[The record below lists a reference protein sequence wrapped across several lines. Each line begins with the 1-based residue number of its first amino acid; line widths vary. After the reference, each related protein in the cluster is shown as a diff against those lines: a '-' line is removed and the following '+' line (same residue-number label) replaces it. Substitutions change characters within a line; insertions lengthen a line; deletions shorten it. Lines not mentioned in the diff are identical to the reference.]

1 MKTLVPVLRP
11 GRHPEHPLRSGYL
24 RRTPPMQPLR
34 PFLPTMPVLRLP
46 GPWAIAGLLFL
57 ASCGPSE
64 APTSHKAPVPAGP
77 LFLSLAPDSTGITFA
92 NMLEETPSMNY
103 FTYIYAYN
111 GGGVGAGDIN
121 GDGLIDLYFSGNQQ
135 RDRLYLNKGGMRFED
150 ITEKALGADPGGW
163 RTGVAMADVNGDG
176 HLDIY
181 VCRSGL
187 TSDTALTRNLLY
199 LNNGDLTFREA
210 AHELGVADTSHST
223 QATFL
228 DVEGDGDL
236 DLYVINHPKDRISGV
251 SVSQVRAAIAAG
263 TAPSNRLF
271 VQEDGRFREATRAH
285 GLMDY
290 SYSLGVSAV
299 HLDEDDRTDLYVA
312 NDFDVADAMYTN
324 DGGMFRDGL
333 KERTR
338 HVSNFGMGCDV
349 ADINNDALPDIVV
362 LDMMADDHVRNK
374 TNMGS
379 MSAQAF
385 WSIVAAGQH
394 YQYMVNTLQL
404 NNGNGT
410 FSEIAQLAGIAR
422 TDWSW
427 APLLADLDNDGWKD
441 LLVTNGYKHDI
452 RNNDYQQQVYRGLKS
467 GADFY
472 RALDLVPSTRIRN
485 YLFHNQGADSTG
497 RARLTF
503 ADSSQAWG
511 FTEPLNSN
519 GAAYADLDND
529 GDLDLVINNIDA
541 TASVYANR
549 VRDLHPDRHYLRLQ
563 LKRGSSDAHGA
574 RATLWHKG
582 TVQHQELSP
591 VRGYQSTVEPVLHFG
606 LGAVV
611 AIDSLEVRWP
621 DGLRTLMRNVHVD
634 RSLTL
639 SDKDAGPA
647 AQRAAPPKPLLT
659 EDPGRIPDAATH
671 RDPIYDDFR
680 TEVLLP
686 HKMSELGPMLAVADV
701 NGDGRDD
708 LWMGGGRDQAP
719 MLMLQTAAGTLQ
731 PSRAAH
737 PLTGKGQ
744 ELLGA
749 RFIDGDGDGDQDLLV
764 LAGSNE
770 DDLRSPAYRHH
781 YLRNDGTG
789 RFTEVDDALPP
800 MMTSGQRADAADIDG
815 DGDLDLFVGGR
826 QTPAHYPFAP
836 RSYLL
841 LNDGTGRF
849 SDATEERARDL
860 MGPGLVSDMRFA
872 DLDGDRDPDL
882 VLVGEWMPVMVLLN
896 NGGRFTDAT
905 AAAGL
910 TGTSGW
916 WSSLCAADLDGDGDV
931 DLAAGNLGWNS
942 KFKADTAHPLHV
954 YWADMDDNGRSDI
967 VLAKEKSGHQV
978 PVRGRECSSQQCPV
992 ILQRFPTYDAFAN
1005 ADLQAIYTP
1014 AKLDKALHRS
1024 ATWMRSSVFLN
1035 DGTGRFTARV
1045 LPVEVQLAP
1054 VNGIAAL
1061 DVNAD
1066 GRMDLV
1072 MAGNHWGA
1080 EVETVRYD
1088 AGRGCVLLGDG
1099 RGGFSPL
1106 TASASGF
1113 FAWGNARDLVVLRM
1127 GPRRTPVVVVAEHG
1141 GRPQAF
1147 TVGGALTGTAAR

>member
-1 MKTLVPVLRP
+1 MSLRTTCLPLLTLLVACGPNA
-11 GRHPEHPLRSGYL
+11 PE
-24 RRTPPMQPLR
+24 
-34 PFLPTMPVLRLP
+34 P
-46 GPWAIAGLLFL
+46 GPAPPA
-57 ASCGPSE
+57 PS
-64 APTSHKAPVPAGP
+64 GP
-77 LFLSLAPDSTGITFA
+77 LFVALPPDSTGIRFT
-92 NMLEETPSMNY
+92 NRLEESPSMNY

-121 GDGLIDLYFSGNQQ
+121 GDGLPDLYFTGNQQ

-150 ITEKALGADPGGW
+150 ITETALGADPGGW

-181 VCRSGL
+181 VCRSGP
-187 TSDTALTRNLLY
+187 TIDTALTRNLLY

-210 AHELGVADTSHST
+210 AHALGVADTSHST
-223 QATFL
+223 QAAFL

-236 DLYVINHPKDRISGV
+236 DLYVINHPKDRLTGV
-251 SVSQVRAAIAAG
+251 SVSQVRAGIAAG

-271 VQEDGRFREATRAH
+271 VQENGRFHEATRAH
-285 GLMDY
+285 GLMDF
-290 SYSLGVSAV
+290 SFSLGVSVA
-299 HLDEDDRTDLYVA
+299 HLDDDDRPDLYVA
-312 NDFDVADAMYTN
+312 NDFDVADALYTN
-324 DGGMFRDGL
+324 NGGSFRDVV

-379 MSAQAF
+379 MSPQAF
-385 WSIVAAGQH
+385 WSIVAAGQQ

-441 LLVTNGYKHDI
+441 LMVTNGFKHDI

-467 GADFY
+467 GEDFY
-472 RALDLVPSTRIRN
+472 RTLDLVPSTRIRN
-485 YLFHNQGADSTG
+485 YLFSNQGADSTG

-541 TASVYANR
+541 PASVYANR
-549 VRDLHPDRHYLRLQ
+549 ARERHPDRHYLRFA
-563 LKRGSSDAHGA
+563 LKQGGRDAHGA
-574 RATLWHKG
+574 RVTLRHQG
-582 TVQHQELSP
+582 SMQYQELSP

-606 LGAVV
+606 LGPIAMV
-611 AIDSLEVRWP
+611 DSVEVRWP
-621 DGLRTLMRNVHVD
+621 DGRYTLLRNVRAD
-634 RSLTL
+634 RLMAL
-639 SDKDAGPA
+639 DDRDAGPA
-647 AQRAAPPKPLLT
+647 PMHGPGPTPLLT
-659 EDPGRIPDAATH
+659 MDPSLIPDGAVH
-671 RDPIYDDFR
+671 RDPDHDDFR
-680 TEVLLP
+680 LEVLLP

-701 NGDGRDD
+701 NGDGLDD
-708 LWMGGGRDQAP
+708 LWMGGGRGQAP
-719 MLMLQTAAGTLQ
+719 VLLLQTASGALQ
-731 PSRAAH
+731 VARNAH
-737 PLTGKGQ
+737 PLTGEGQ

-764 LAGSNE
+764 IAGSNE
-770 DDLRSPAYRHH
+770 DDLRSMAYRHH

-789 RFTEVDDALPP
+789 RFTRVEDALPP

-815 DGDLDLFVGGR
+815 DGDLDLFLGGR

-841 LNDGTGRF
+841 LNDGTGHF
-849 SDATEERARDL
+849 ADATEQVAKDL
-860 MGPGLVSDMRFA
+860 MGPGLVTDARFA
-872 DLDGDRDPDL
+872 DLDGDHDPDL
-882 VLVGEWMPVMVLLN
+882 VLVGEWMPVMVMMN
-896 NGGRFTDAT
+896 AGGRFTNAT

-910 TGTSGW
+910 EGTTGW
-916 WSSLCAADLDGDGDV
+916 WNSLCAVDLDGDGDV

-942 KFKADTAHPLHV
+942 KFKADAAHPVHV
-954 YWADMDDNGRSDI
+954 YWADMDGNGRSDI
-967 VLAKEKSGHQV
+967 VLAKEKAGHQI

-992 ILQRFPTYDAFAN
+992 ILQRFPTYEAFAN

-1014 AKLDKALHRS
+1014 EKLGRALHRT
-1024 ATWMRSSVFLN
+1024 ATWMRSSVMLN
-1035 DGTGRFTARV
+1035 DGAGRFSIRA
-1045 LPVEVQLAP
+1045 LPVEVQLGP
-1054 VNGIAAL
+1054 VNGIVAL

-1066 GRMDLV
+1066 GRLDLV
-1072 MAGNHWGA
+1072 TAGNHWGA

-1099 RGGFSPL
+1099 KGGFTPL
-1106 TASASGF
+1106 TPTASGF
-1113 FAWGNARDLVVLRM
+1113 FAGGNARDVAVMRV
-1127 GPRRTPVVVVAEHG
+1127 GPRRTPTVIVAGHG
-1141 GRPQAF
+1141 DRPAAF
-1147 TVGGALTGTAAR
+1147 TVGRPVSALSAR

>member
-1 MKTLVPVLRP
+1 MHT
-11 GRHPEHPLRSGYL
+11 LRSAPL
-24 RRTPPMQPLR
+24 PQPLFHT
-34 PFLPTMPVLRLP
+34 PA
-46 GPWAIAGLLFL
+46 PWALAGLLFL
-57 ASCGPSE
+57 AACGPSDTPSTGT
-64 APTSHKAPVPAGP
+64 APRPAGP

-92 NMLEETPSMNY
+92 NTLEESPSMNY

-121 GDGLIDLYFSGNQQ
+121 GDGLIDLFFSGNQQ
-135 RDRLYLNKGGMRFED
+135 RDRLYLNLGGMRFED
-150 ITEKALGADPGGW
+150 ITEKALGPDPGGW

-187 TSDTALTRNLLY
+187 TTDTALTRNLLY

-210 AHELGVADTSHST
+210 AHALGVADTSHST

-236 DLYVINHPKDRISGV
+236 DLYVINHPMDRISGV

-271 VQEDGRFREATRAH
+271 VQDNGRFREATRAH
-285 GLMDY
+285 GLMDF
-290 SYSLGVSAV
+290 SYSLGVNAV
-299 HLDEDDRTDLYVA
+299 HLDGDDRIDLYVA
-312 NDFDVADAMYTN
+312 NDFDVSDAMYTN
-324 DGGMFRDGL
+324 HDGQFTEVI

-349 ADINNDALPDIVV
+349 ADLNNDALPDIVV
-362 LDMMADDHVRNK
+362 LDMVADDHVRSK

-385 WSIVAAGQH
+385 WSIVAVGQH

-452 RNNDYQQQVYRGLKS
+452 RNNDYQQQVYRGLRN

-519 GAAYADLDND
+519 GAVYADLDND
-529 GDLDLVINNIDA
+529 GDLDLAINNIDA
-541 TASVYANR
+541 PASVYANR
-549 VRDLHPDRHYLRLQ
+549 ARDLHPERHYLRLA
-563 LKRGSSDAHGA
+563 LKHAGHDALGA
-574 RATLWHKG
+574 RVTLRHHG
-582 TVQHQELSP
+582 TVQYQELSP
-591 VRGYQSTVEPVLHFG
+591 VRGYQSSVEPVLHFG
-606 LGAVV
+606 LGPASG
-611 AIDSLEVRWP
+611 IDSLEVRWP
-621 DGLRTLMRNVHVD
+621 DGRITLLRNVQVD
-634 RSLTL
+634 RMLTL
-639 SDKDAGPA
+639 DSKDA
-647 AQRAAPPKPLLT
+647 AAPTMGTTTARPLLA
-659 EDPGRIPDAATH
+659 EDPARIPDAATH
-671 RDPIYDDFR
+671 RDPAYDDFR
-680 TEVLLP
+680 LEVLLP

-701 NGDGRDD
+701 NDDGRDD
-708 LWMGGGRDQAP
+708 LWMGGGRGQAP
-719 MLMLQTAAGTLQ
+719 MLMIQTEAGTLKV
-731 PSRAAH
+731 AEGAH

-770 DDLRSPAYRHH
+770 DDLRSDAFRHH

-789 RFTEVDDALPP
+789 RFTRVDDALPP

-841 LNDGTGRF
+841 LNDGTGHF
-849 SDATEERARDL
+849 TDATEERARDL

-896 NGGRFTDAT
+896 DGGRFTDAT
-905 AAAGL
+905 RAAGL
-910 TGTSGW
+910 EGTSGW
-916 WSSLCAADLDGDGDV
+916 WNSLCAADLDGDGDV

-942 KFKADTAHPLHV
+942 KFKADAAHPLHV

-967 VLAKEKSGHQV
+967 VLAKEKAGHQV

-1014 AKLDKALHRS
+1014 GKLDKALHRS
-1024 ATWMRSSVFLN
+1024 ASWMRSAVFLN
-1035 DGTGRFTARV
+1035 DGAGRFTARA
-1045 LPVEVQLAP
+1045 LPVEAQLGP

-1066 GRMDLV
+1066 GHMDLV
-1072 MAGNHWGA
+1072 TAGNNWGA

-1099 RGGFSPL
+1099 RGGFTPL
-1106 TASASGF
+1106 TPAASGF
-1113 FAWGNARDLVVLRM
+1113 FAWGNARDLAVLRM

-1147 TVGGALTGTAAR
+1147 VVGGLSATSAR